1 MKVKFEKVRFKN
13 FLSYGNAETEF
24 VYDGYRSTSISG
36 KNGFGKSSLALD
48 VICYGLF
55 NKPYRDIKLSQL
67 INSINNK
74 ELLVNTWFSVGADNY
89 RVVRGQKPA
98 VFEIYK
104 NDVLIK
110 EDSNS
115 RDYQALLEKI
125 IGFNHKT
132 FKQIVVI
139 GSANYVPFM
148 QLGSTDRRQIIEEI
162 LDISVF
168 SDMQDVA
175 KKTVTDMKA
184 SIKNLEYEI
193 QLTKNQIESQKKAL
207 NAAETDL
214 QAAEGVRIKK
224 LEEANQGI
232 SDLVL
237 KLSELEDGISK
248 TQIDELAMDELLDG
262 KEKISA
268 TVSALEHSIKQSK
281 HTMAFF
287 LDSDT
292 CPKCTQEIPSELKKT
307 VMDSENSNIR
317 TKTKKKESAIE
328 ILEKISSKI
337 ESIVEISK
345 KNTALHA
352 ERKIVQNNINN
363 INNQIRSL
371 EKESVN
377 TNSLVPELKS
387 QLRESIEGLLKKTED
402 KASIQQDI
410 EYYSMAVNMLKDTG
424 IKARIIANFIPV
436 MNQYINE
443 YLSMFDMFVNFELD
457 ETFNETI
464 KSRNRDIFSYNS
476 FSEGE
481 RCRLDLGILFAWR
494 KIAMAKN
501 SVSTN
506 LLVFDEILDKSLDTE
521 GIATFLDIMST
532 LEEETN
538 VIVIS
543 HRENLPEV
551 FDRTV
556 RIKKVNDFSLI
567 EEN

>member
-1 MKVKFEKVRFKN
+1 MKVKFEKVKFKN

-24 VYDGYRSTSISG
+24 VYDGYKSTSISG

-55 NKPYRDIKLSQL
+55 NKPYRDINLKQL

-74 ELLVNTWFSVGADNY
+74 ELVVTIWFSVGADKY
-89 RVVRGQKPA
+89 RVVRGQKPNI
-98 VFEIYK
+98 FEIYK

-110 EDSNS
+110 EDSSS
-115 RDYQALLEKI
+115 RDYQAFLEGI
-125 IGFNHKT
+125 LGFNHKT

-148 QLGSTDRRQIIEEI
+148 QLGSNDRRQIIEEI

-168 SDMQDVA
+168 SDMQDIA

-184 SIKNLEYEI
+184 SIKNLDYEI

-214 QAAEGVRIKK
+214 EASEGVRIKK
-224 LEEANQGI
+224 LAEANQGL
-232 SDLVL
+232 SVL
-237 KLSELEDGISK
+237 NQTISELEDEIAK
-248 TQIDELAMDELLDG
+248 TRIDELAMDELLDG

-268 TVSALEHSIKQSK
+268 TISALEHSIKQSK

-292 CPKCTQEIPSELKKT
+292 CPKCTQEISSELKKR
-307 VMDSENSNIR
+307 VMDSENNNIR
-317 TKTKKKESAIE
+317 TKSKKRESAAE
-328 ILEKISSKI
+328 LLEKVSSKI

-345 KNTALHA
+345 KNAALHA
-352 ERKIVQNNINN
+352 ERRIVQNNINN
-363 INNQIRSL
+363 ITNQIRSL
-371 EKESVN
+371 ETESTN

-402 KASIQQDI
+402 KASIQEDV

-424 IKARIIANFIPV
+424 IKARIIANFIPI

-551 FDRTV
+551 FDRNV

-567 EEN
+567 DET

>member
-1 MKVKFEKVRFKN
+1 MKVKFEKVKFKN

-24 VYDGYRSTSISG
+24 VYDGYKSTSISG

-55 NKPYRDIKLSQL
+55 NKPYRDINLKQL

-74 ELLVNTWFSVGADNY
+74 ELVVTTWFSVGSDKY

-98 VFEIYK
+98 IFEIYK

-110 EDSNS
+110 EESSS
-115 RDYQALLEKI
+115 RDYQALLEGI
-125 IGFNHKT
+125 LGFNHKT

-148 QLGSTDRRQIIEEI
+148 QLSSSDRRQIIEEI

-168 SDMQDVA
+168 SDMQEVA
-175 KKTVTDMKA
+175 RKTVTDMKS
-184 SIKNLEYEI
+184 SIKNLDYEI
-193 QLTKNQIESQKKAL
+193 QLTKNQIESQRKTL
-207 NAAETDL
+207 EAAESDHE
-214 QAAEGVRIKK
+214 AAEGVRTQK
-224 LEEANQGI
+224 LSEANQR
-232 SDLVL
+232 
-237 KLSELEDGISK
+237 LSELNQSLSK
-248 TQIDELAMDELLDG
+248 LETEIEQTKIDELAMDELLDG
-262 KEKISA
+262 KEK
-268 TVSALEHSIKQSK
+268 VSAVLSSLEHSIKQSK
-281 HTMAFF
+281 HAMAFF
-287 LDSDT
+287 LESDT
-292 CPKCTQEIPSELKKT
+292 CPKCTQEISSELKKT
-307 VMDSENSNIR
+307 VMDSENKNIR
-317 TKTKKKESAIE
+317 TKSKKKENAKE
-328 ILEKISSKI
+328 IIDKFNEKI

-345 KNTALHA
+345 RNTTLNS
-352 ERKIVQNNINN
+352 ERRITQNNINN
-363 INNQIRSL
+363 ILNQIKSL
-371 EKESVN
+371 EKESN
-377 TNSLVPELKS
+377 NNNSLVPELKS
-387 QLRESIEGLLKKTED
+387 QLKDLIEGLLKKTED
-402 KASIQQDI
+402 KASIQEDV

-424 IKARIIANFIPV
+424 IKARIIANFIPI

-494 KIAMAKN
+494 KIAMSKN

-506 LLVFDEILDKSLDTE
+506 LLVFDEILDKSLDSE

-532 LEEETN
+532 LEDETN

-567 EEN
+567 EET